1 MIFRRFVLL
10 LILLASFIK
19 SMAQSDDEQLKRL
32 EQYIENTDQAGDYND
47 LAEQVNY
54 TIYNKLNLNK
64 ATPFEMLSLNIL
76 TAIEV
81 RAILKHRIGFGDFIS
96 PLELQTIDE
105 ISTEKLKLLM
115 PIVSVNDNVSDF
127 KHLGKQ
133 IKNANKDLI
142 GLLSTSRPLSKGFE
156 TLTKDSNT
164 YYPGSP
170 IKYQLRFRAN
180 NANSVQYGFNA
191 EKDEGEDF
199 FINSNRKGFDYYS
212 AHFFINKQGCIRK
225 IALGDFQA
233 GFGQG
238 LTMASGLGFGK
249 SALVL
254 NVKRNN
260 SGLRPYR
267 SFNENEF
274 LRGGGITLAYKNF
287 ESTTFIS
294 RHKIDGNIDSVNS
307 ESGLEIIS
315 KSFVTD
321 GYHRTA
327 LEIKKEKSITK
338 TLAGQ
343 NISYKGKNLM
353 VGLTGICNS
362 FDKPLQMDDKIY
374 NRYYFSGK
382 QFYKAGINF
391 DYYFKNINLFGEAT
405 TGTNNTKGYI
415 IGAYVSLG
423 NSIDLVT
430 VNRYY
435 SKQFIW
441 YNTNAFSENTNPNN
455 EQGTYLG
462 FITKPLK
469 KLIISGFVDSY
480 KLPWYSFYT
489 DGRGKG
495 IDYLAEINFKPGKSS
510 QMYVRLR
517 TKQELM
523 NSDLGEFNGLNWYE
537 KTNLRF
543 HLEGK
548 ILPSLVLKTRLE
560 FSKYVT
566 PENQIKTGNLLYLD
580 LIYRQFN
587 SSFSFNS
594 RITFFNVNDYNA
606 RIYAVENDVLY
617 NWSVPGFSGS
627 GTKFYLLAKYKYKN
641 ILLQGRYAVT
651 NYYDKQTIGSGDSA
665 INSNK
670 LHEINL
676 LISYGFN

>member
-1 MIFRRFVLL
+1 MIFNRIFSILL
-10 LILLASFIK
+10 LMILFIE
-19 SMAQSDDEQLKRL
+19 SRGQSDEEQLKSL
-32 EQYIENTDQAGDYND
+32 EKYIENTDQAADYND
-47 LAEQVNY
+47 LAEQLNY
-54 TIYNKLNLNK
+54 SIYNKLNLNK
-64 ATPFEMLSLNIL
+64 ATPFEFLSLNIL
-76 TAIEV
+76 TPV
-81 RAILKHRIGFGDFIS
+81 QVKAILKHRIDFGDFIS

-105 ISTEKLKLLM
+105 ISTEKLKLLIPM
-115 PIVSVNDNVSDF
+115 VSVNDNVSDF

-133 IKNANKDLI
+133 LKNANKDLI

-170 IKYQLRFRAN
+170 YKYQLRFRAN
-180 NANSVQYGFNA
+180 YNNSVYYGFNA

-212 AHFFINKQGCIRK
+212 AHFFINKKGFVRK

-238 LTMASGLGFGK
+238 LTMSSGLGFGK

-260 SGLRPYR
+260 TGLRPYR

-274 LRGGGITLAYKNF
+274 LRGGGVTLAYKNF
-287 ESTTFIS
+287 ESTSFFS
-294 RHKIDGNIDSVNS
+294 RHHIDGSIDTLKS

-327 LEIKKEKSITK
+327 LEISKERNIAK

-343 NISYKGKNLM
+343 NLSYKGKNLM
-353 VGLTGICNS
+353 VGLTGVFNS

-374 NRYYFSGK
+374 NRYYFKGK
-382 QFYKAGINF
+382 QFYKSGFNF
-391 DYYFKNINLFGEAT
+391 DYYFKNVNLFGEAT
-405 TGTNNTKGYI
+405 TGTNKANGYI
-415 IGAYVSLG
+415 AGACVSLG
-423 NSIDLVT
+423 NSIDLVI

-441 YNTNAFSENTNPNN
+441 YNTNAFSENSNPNN
-455 EQGTYLG
+455 EQGTYVG
-462 FITKPLK
+462 FIIKPLK
-469 KLIISGFVDSY
+469 KLTISGFADRY
-480 KLPWYSFYT
+480 KLPWYSYYV
-489 DGRGKG
+489 DGIGKG
-495 IDYLAEINFKPGKSS
+495 IDYLAELNFKPNKSS
-510 QMYVRLR
+510 QMYVRVR
-517 TKQELM
+517 TKQELK

-537 KTNLRF
+537 KSNLRF
-543 HLEGK
+543 HVEGK
-548 ILPSLVLKTRLE
+548 ILPSFILKARLE

-566 PENQIKTGNLLYLD
+566 PANETQTGNLLYLD

-594 RITFFNVNDYNA
+594 RIAFFNVRDYNA

-627 GTKFYLLAKYKYKN
+627 GTKFYLLAKYKFRN
-641 ILLQGRYAVT
+641 ILLQGRYAIT
-651 NYYDKQTIGSGDSA
+651 NYYDKKTIGSGYSA